1 MASVDTIS
9 FEVEGFNQVFNAI
22 LELENDVKKV
32 NEIRK
37 ILRRQAMPAK
47 RVMIQQA
54 PRIKGDRTIKYS
66 RNKSIEYKPGNL
78 KRAIRLFNGKNQEFP
93 TVYVGA
99 QAKKPEGSGYYSYF
113 VQYGTQRPDGRGI
126 RKKNNYVKTTD
137 ELIGDIMGE
146 QASGELVTYI
156 KRKAKRLGFV

>member
-1 MASVDTIS
+1 MASVDTLS
-9 FEVEGFNQVFNAI
+9 FEIVGFDTVIQAI
-22 LELENDVKKV
+22 KELENDVKKV

-37 ILRRQAMPAK
+37 ILRRQAEPTK

-54 PRIKGDRTIKYS
+54 PQIKGDRTIKYS

-78 KRAIRLFNGKNQEFP
+78 KRAIRLFNGRNKDFP

-113 VQYGTQRPDGRGI
+113 IQYGTNRPDGRGI
-126 RKKNNYVKTTD
+126 KRKNNYVKTTD

-146 QASGELVTYI
+146 QASGELVKYI
-156 KRKAKRLGFV
+156 ERKAKRLGFV